1 MRSRVALVVAEVAQ
15 QCTRSH
21 WPKHVQLSSTRTG
34 TAHPNSCLLIGR
46 ALYVYHFQL
55 LAAAHISSQG
65 RRRTSNVLRLQRRIA
80 QQTQSEHPTTR
91 PPLTLG
97 STRQRSH
104 GMIPHTSLENRRLKA
119 SQHNVSTRRLLSRA
133 SPLPTTAPSRTRVP
147 SFSVEVPRSAAE
159 IRQGPL
165 RSTGRLPPF
174 SPRPHPASTIAACV
188 VRRQPW
194 ARPAHPRRLTDVG
207 AAHTHSHSVHSYRL
221 FDTRSGMSLLAKLDP
236 TARLS
241 RSARTCARCP
251 QAPETVDST
260 SIQSP
265 ARSRHSVEL

>member
-104 GMIPHTSLENRRLKA
+104 GMIPHTSLENRRFTA
-119 SQHNVSTRRLLSRA
+119 SQSTTCLPGDSLALHPFPPLPRRARACLA
-133 SPLPTTAPSRTRVP
+133 SPWKCLVALL
-147 SFSVEVPRSAAE
+147 RSARALFVRQDASLRFRRAR
-159 IRQGPL
+159 IRLRRSQHAWYAGNPGPARRTL
-165 RSTGRLPPF
+165 DASPTSARLI
-174 SPRPHPASTIAACV
+174 H
-188 VRRQPW
+188 
-194 ARPAHPRRLTDVG
+194 
-207 AAHTHSHSVHSYRL
+207 VHSYRL

-241 RSARTCARCP
+241 RSAC
-251 QAPETVDST
+251 Q
-260 SIQSP
+260 
-265 ARSRHSVEL
+265 

>member
-1 MRSRVALVVAEVAQ
+1 MLS
-15 QCTRSH
+15 
-21 WPKHVQLSSTRTG
+21 KHRAST
-34 TAHPNSCLLIGR
+34 
-46 ALYVYHFQL
+46 
-55 LAAAHISSQG
+55 
-65 RRRTSNVLRLQRRIA
+65 LQRG
-80 QQTQSEHPTTR
+80 P
-91 PPLTLG
+91 G

-104 GMIPHTSLENRRLKA
+104 GMIPHTSLENRRFKA
-119 SQHNVSTRRLLSRA
+119 SKHNVSTRRLLSRA

-165 RSTGRLPPF
+165 RSTGRPPPF
-174 SPRPHPASTIAACV
+174 SPRLHPASTIAACV
-188 VRRQPW
+188 VGRQPW

-207 AAHTHSHSVHSYRL
+207 AARTLSHSVHSYRL
-221 FDTRSGMSLLAKLDP
+221 FDTRGGTSAGLDP

-260 SIQSP
+260 SIQSL